1 MKKGNIIIKCFVCN
15 PYQQNTYVVHKD
27 GELNCFIVD
36 AGIYSPDE
44 ERALTDYIRRQQLT
58 VEAILITHAHPDHIC
73 GLERLQML
81 FPDATIHRF
90 NTDAK
95 PVDNELILGFT
106 CTKVQVLQTPG
117 HKEDC
122 LCYYLPDEGVLFSGD
137 TLFYG
142 SVGRTDL
149 PGGNYD
155 TLIASLHNL
164 MKLPAGTTVYPGHG
178 EPTTIAHEQRYNPF
192 VR

>member
-1 MKKGNIIIKCFVCN
+1 MLHCKAFVCN
-15 PYQQNTYVVHKD
+15 PYQQNTYVVHRD
-27 GELNCFIVD
+27 GEAGCFIVD

-44 ERALTDYIRRQQLT
+44 ERALTDYIREHQLS

-73 GLERLQML
+73 GLERLKEL
-81 FPDATIHRF
+81 YPDAKVVQYGTE
-90 NTDAK
+90 K
-95 PVDNELILGFT
+95 PVNSQPDGFFQLST
-106 CTKVQVLQTPG
+106 FNFQLLPTPG

-137 TLFYG
+137 TLFCG

-149 PGGNYD
+149 PGGNYA
-155 TLIASLHNL
+155 TLIASLHEL
-164 MKLPAGTTVYPGHG
+164 MKLPNNTTVYPGHS
-178 EPTTIAHEQRYNPF
+178 EPTTIGREKRYNPF